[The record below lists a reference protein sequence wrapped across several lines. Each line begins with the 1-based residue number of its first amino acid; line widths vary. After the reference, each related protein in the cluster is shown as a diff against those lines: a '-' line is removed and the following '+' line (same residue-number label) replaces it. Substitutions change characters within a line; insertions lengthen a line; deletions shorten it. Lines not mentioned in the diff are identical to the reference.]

1 MPNFGGRSLMDEVN
15 HVPHVS
21 FVLLPH
27 DVLLPSLCV
36 VFKCFVSFMLLCLYD
51 HARQTDC
58 STLKEKGA
66 KNVIVIILFPLYAY

>member
-1 MPNFGGRSLMDEVN
+1 VDEVN

-21 FVLLPH
+21 FVILPH

-36 VFKCFVSFMLLCLYD
+36 VSKCFVSFMLLCSYD
-51 HARQTDC
+51 HAGQMDC

>member
-1 MPNFGGRSLMDEVN
+1 MDEVN

-27 DVLLPSLCV
+27 DVLLPSLCIV
-36 VFKCFVSFMLLCLYD
+36 SKCFVSFMLLCSYD
-51 HARQTDC
+51 HAGQMDC